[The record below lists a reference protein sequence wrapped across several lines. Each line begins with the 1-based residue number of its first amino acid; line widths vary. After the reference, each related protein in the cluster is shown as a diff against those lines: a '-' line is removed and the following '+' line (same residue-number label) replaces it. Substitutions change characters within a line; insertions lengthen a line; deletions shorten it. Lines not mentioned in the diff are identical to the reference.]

1 MYSENIKR
9 AGDFPGRDQEFDKLQ
24 ISLLVARITWSQL
37 FSFHY
42 FSFLDAIN

>member
-24 ISLLVARITWSQL
+24 S
-37 FSFHY
+37 HY
-42 FSFLDAIN
+42 WLPE